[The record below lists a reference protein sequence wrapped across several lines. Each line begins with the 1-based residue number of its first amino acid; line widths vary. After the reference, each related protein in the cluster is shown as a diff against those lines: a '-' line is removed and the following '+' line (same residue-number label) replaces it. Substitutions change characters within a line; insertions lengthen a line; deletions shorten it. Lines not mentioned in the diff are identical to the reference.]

1 MKLSPTQ
8 KRILE
13 RMPDGEWRSSFRL
26 RASLSTLSALERRG
40 LVESR
45 HDLGSSFMPQT
56 AIKWRKTNYLAF
68 LRVRRTDKTRGLVKS
83 IGLSSLSENH
93 VEKAR
98 MGLLRNMDTDNFF
111 VDDSEVDA
119 ERNRLGK

>member
-1 MKLSPTQ
+1 
-8 KRILE
+8 
-13 RMPDGEWRSSFRL
+13 
-26 RASLSTLSALERRG
+26 
-40 LVESR
+40 
-45 HDLGSSFMPQT
+45 MPQT